1 MVRDLLPVRQT
12 HLGSHQSFNQR
23 YGIGVGQ
30 TDSSPSDLQATIL
43 NRLDLL
49 VVTKRLIQ
57 TFNRKKRLQQSG
69 VQKAI
74 LKLIVLKLR
83 FIALQFLHEFCG
95 LYGQFLSRELTQQ
108 CRLKQ
113 NENRK
118 KQRRQCSAG
127 SPAGVITE
135 FWCKK
140 IGAHR
145 MHMGKRLDR
154 TIA

>member
-1 MVRDLLPVRQT
+1 M
-12 HLGSHQSFNQR
+12 
-23 YGIGVGQ
+23 GQ

-43 NRLDLL
+43 NGLDLL

-74 LKLIVLKLR
+74 LKLIFPKLR

-118 KQRRQCSAG
+118 IQRRQCRAG
-127 SPAGVITE
+127 SPAGVIAE
-135 FWCKK
+135 F
-140 IGAHR
+140 
-145 MHMGKRLDR
+145 
-154 TIA
+154 